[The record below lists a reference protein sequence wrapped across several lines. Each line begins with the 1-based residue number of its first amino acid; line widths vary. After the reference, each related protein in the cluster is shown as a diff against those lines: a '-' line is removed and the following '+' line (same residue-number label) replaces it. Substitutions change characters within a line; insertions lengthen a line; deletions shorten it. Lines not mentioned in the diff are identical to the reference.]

1 MIVPN
6 LEKSLVGSVYSLD
19 DSLYENHKNVDCDM
33 HIKIDSAYLSY
44 KSEYDELYPAKPYL
58 QLRGVCDYV
67 DGSFPYDITRIKF
80 DEEGE
85 RPVNLIYEFS
95 DDELGVLVF
104 KGLYHK
110 DFEVPRIL
118 EKMDFMVNGKANL
131 LTVEASNDSKIPL
144 MFADLSANRLVE
156 INENSLDG
164 ISIVDLFETAKSM
177 EVSHEDELDFDED
190 YGESK
195 KVKVTDNIFENNKFK
210 DYMKEEDDTPVY
222 IEENLED
229 EEENEDINN
238 FNSIIDDAY
247 DALSDEEKEILAL
260 REEYGDLSDE
270 DLRRFKE
277 IRQKVDEMIISDLKY
292 NNRSIE
298 DIKEEREK
306 RKREVI
312 ENNIEQIEETEEDKE
327 NEEKINEKE
336 KRKSTDVLATFNDSN
351 EEDIEFQ

>member
-19 DSLYENHKNVDCDM
+19 DSLYENHKNVNCDM
-33 HIKIDSAYLSY
+33 HIKVDSAYLSY
-44 KSEYDELYPAKPYL
+44 RSEYDELYPAKPYL

-67 DGSFPYDITRIKF
+67 DGNFPYDITRIKF

-95 DDELGVLVF
+95 DDELGILVF

-131 LTVEASNDSKIPL
+131 LTVEASNESKVPL
-144 MFADLSANRLVE
+144 MFADLSPNRLVE
-156 INENSLDG
+156 INENNLDG

-177 EVSHEDELDFDED
+177 EVKVDKTSDLEED

-195 KVKVTDNIFENNKFK
+195 KIKVSDNIFESDKYK
-210 DYMKEEDDTPVY
+210 DYMKEEEDIPVY
-222 IEENLED
+222 VEKEEEKED
-229 EEENEDINN
+229 ESVDQ

-247 DALSDEEKEILAL
+247 DSLSDDEKEILAL
-260 REEYGDLSDE
+260 KEEYGDLSDE
-270 DLRRFKE
+270 DLLRFKE
-277 IRQKVDEMIISDLKY
+277 IRQKVDDMILSDLKF
-292 NNRSIE
+292 NKRSIE
-298 DIKEEREK
+298 DIKEDRDRRERESVEK
-306 RKREVI
+306 
-312 ENNIEQIEETEEDKE
+312 NIEEINDDKKEETV
-327 NEEKINEKE
+327 
-336 KRKSTDVLATFNDSN
+336 KRKSTDVLATFNDSD
-351 EEDIEFQ
+351 EDDIEFE